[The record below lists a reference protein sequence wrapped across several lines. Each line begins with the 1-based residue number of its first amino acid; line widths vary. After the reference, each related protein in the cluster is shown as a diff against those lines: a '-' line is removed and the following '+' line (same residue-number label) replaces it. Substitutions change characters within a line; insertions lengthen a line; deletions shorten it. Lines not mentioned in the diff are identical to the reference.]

1 MELFSEMGT
10 LLGSPVSTASAA
22 TSTAT
27 AEPETLNEPATT
39 EAVDNKNALMLAET
53 VKKEMISSSISKKSL
68 PKLALDGK
76 KYRFGN
82 YDRYAGLRHLNEFM
96 DIRLQVFLQ
105 YPELFKS
112 KDILDIGCNVGH
124 MTISVARKLA
134 PKSILGI
141 DIDKELI
148 ARARRNLGMY
158 VRIPN
163 ESMKKELAESNEAL
177 EVYSGTEMQTKKKGR
192 RRRKKKKQLQ
202 LTQKE
207 GQLLHNHHHHH
218 HHYEHWQQFQHHL
231 LHYHLLHHHHHHH
244 HHHHLYLQQET
255 CNVDAADFFPISFP
269 LTYGG
274 IATTS
279 THSATLNSSSQ
290 KATSPHNIES
300 QSPASTSTTTRST
313 PGHPA
318 TSTASHKANTNQST
332 TSTHKPNLASGK
344 NHFPHNVFFR
354 QTNYVLQE
362 ESLLANDTQQ
372 YDLIL
377 CLSITKW
384 IHLNFGDAGLKM
396 AFKRMFNQL
405 RPGGKLILEAQNWA
419 SYKKKKNLTVSNA
432 KSFVFFVN
440 KFHVFLLLLQLQ
452 EDIYNNYHNIEF
464 YPNKFHEYL
473 LSTEVG
479 FSHSYTLGIPKHLSK
494 GFSRPIQVLI
504 ARLVIR

>member
-1 MELFSEMGT
+1 MYLINIKIYFLAEIPRDDTPEFPKIDIFSET
-10 LLGSPVSTASAA
+10 TVQLGSPLSTASAA

-27 AEPETLNEPATT
+27 GEPETTTDLTNEAADT
-39 EAVDNKNALMLAET
+39 KNALNLAET
-53 VKKEMISSSISKKSL
+53 VKKEMISSTISMKSL
-68 PKLALDGK
+68 PKFPADGK
-76 KYRFGN
+76 KYHYGN

-105 YPELFKS
+105 YPELFKN

-148 ARARRNLGMY
+148 ARARRNLAMY
-158 VRIPN
+158 VRIPQD
-163 ESMKKELAESNEAL
+163 MLKKELCES
-177 EVYSGTEMQTKKKGR
+177 SEMGETKEITDGKQQKRGR
-192 RRRKKKKQLQ
+192 RRRKKKKHMQQ
-202 LTQKE
+202 QQRDQTQNN
-207 GQLLHNHHHHH
+207 LHHHHH
-218 HHYEHWQQFQHHL
+218 NYEQWQDFQHHL

-244 HHHHLYLQQET
+244 HHHHLYLQQEKS
-255 CNVDAADFFPISFP
+255 NVDAANFFPISFP

-274 IATTS
+274 IT
-279 THSATLNSSSQ
+279 SSSSSSFNNFTSN
-290 KATSPHNIES
+290 KATSPQNIES

-318 TSTASHKANTNQST
+318 SQKANTTHS
-332 TSTHKPNLASGK
+332 TSTLKPSQTKAK
-344 NHFPHNVFFR
+344 NDFPNNVFFR
-354 QTNYVLQE
+354 QTNYVLKD

-384 IHLNFGDAGLKM
+384 IHLNFGDAGLKL

-419 SYKKKKNLTVSNA
+419 SYKKKKNLTV
-432 KSFVFFVN
+432 
-440 KFHVFLLLLQLQ
+440 
-452 EDIYNNYHNIEF
+452 
-464 YPNKFHEYL
+464 
-473 LSTEVG
+473 
-479 FSHSYTLGIPKHLSK
+479 
-494 GFSRPIQVLI
+494 R
-504 ARLVIR
+504 